1 MTNQLAI
8 VREGGAYTAMA
19 PVSNLERKNIYNAVS
34 SPDYRLRECANMVIP
49 VVAIIVEPVEIKRE
63 VTSPGGQRMG
73 EEIVTCPRTV
83 LIDAEGKSYTATSNG
98 VYNSVSRIVA
108 MFGDP
113 STWTEP
119 LNVRP
124 KLITRGQNNIVTLEI
139 V

>member
-19 PVSNLERKNIYNAVS
+19 PVSNLERKDIYNAVS
-34 SPDYRLRECANMVIP
+34 APDYRLRECANMVIP
-49 VVAIIVEPVEIKRE
+49 VVAIIVEPVDLKKEI
-63 VTSPGGQRMG
+63 TGPNGQVMG
-73 EEIVTCPRTV
+73 EELVTCPRTV
-83 LIDAEGKSYTATSNG
+83 LIDAEGKSYAATSNG
-98 VYNSVSRIVA
+98 VYNSVARIVS

-113 STWTEP
+113 STWTGP

>member
-1 MTNQLAI
+1 MSNQLAV
-8 VREGGAYTAMA
+8 VREGGAYTAVIPA
-19 PVSNLERKNIYNAVS
+19 SGLERKNIYNAVS
-34 SPDYRLRECANMVIP
+34 APDYRLRECANIVIP
-49 VVAIIVEPVEIKRE
+49 VVAIIVEPVEVKKE
-63 VTSPGGQRMG
+63 VIGPGNQPMG

-124 KLITRGQNNIVTLEI
+124 KLLTRGQNNIVTLEI